1 MKVRVYF
8 CKEAYAELLFKDRKI
23 SMQNLDSLYDLVWE
37 SEFKNIL
44 NVGRVWLK
52 FKEEDK
58 PFGIPLRGKRN
69 HSKISPGDIIQIGV
83 DYYLVNSVGAKR
95 LKFVSSMST
104 E

>member
-1 MKVRVYF
+1 MKVKVYF
-8 CKEAYAELLFKDRKI
+8 CRESYAELLFKHRKI
-23 SMQNLDSLYDLVWE
+23 RTQNLDTLYDLVWE

-83 DYYLVNSVGAKR
+83 DYYLVNSIGAKR
-95 LKFVSSMST
+95 LELVS
-104 E
+104 